1 MSTLQKLEKMFTHGK
16 ISRREFITRVS
27 ALGLAAAISPAF
39 LTTPVH
45 AASPK
50 KGGRLRI
57 ACTGGSTTDSLDPG
71 KLTSQ
76 YNQVLNFQL
85 RNCLVE
91 IDQNS
96 NAIPELAESWEP
108 SPDAV
113 KWVFNIRQGVE
124 FHNGKTLDADDVVY
138 TMNYHRAEN
147 SKSGA
152 KGLLDPVED
161 IRADGKHA
169 VVFTLKSGNADF
181 PAILADYHLTIFADG
196 TKGLEFEKGIG
207 TGGYILKSWEPGVNS
222 LTIRNPNY
230 WKTGRAHFDEVE
242 MLSIVDTNARTNAL
256 RSGQIDVMD
265 RPDLKTI
272 HLFKKFKN
280 IQVINKTSGSHS
292 TIPML
297 FNKPPYH
304 INDVRLGLKYAL
316 DREEQVK
323 KVLMGYG
330 SVGNDHPIGSSVK
343 YHAAKLPQR
352 AYDPDKAKFHM
363 KKAGMLDHTFK
374 LHTADSAF
382 GGAVDSALLYQQSA
396 AKAGI
401 KIQVVKEPSDGYWSN
416 VWMKKPWCMSYWSA
430 RPTADLMFTT
440 CYAADANWNETFWK
454 NERFNKL
461 LVEARAELDEK
472 KRAEMYY
479 ETQKIVKDQ
488 GATVVPMFSDI
499 VVVASTKIAYDNFG
513 AGLDLDD
520 ARGPERWWFKS

>member
-1 MSTLQKLEKMFTHGK
+1 MSTLKKLEKMFTHGK
-16 ISRREFITRVS
+16 ISRREFIARVS
-27 ALGLAAAISPAF
+27 ALGLAAAISPVV

-45 AASPK
+45 AATPK
-50 KGGRLRI
+50 NGGRLRL

-91 IDQNS
+91 IDHNS

-108 SPDAV
+108 SSDAV
-113 KWVFNIRQGVE
+113 KWTFKIRQGVE

-181 PAILADYHLTIFADG
+181 PAILADYHLTIFPDGTTILADYHLTIFSDG
-196 TKGLEFEKGIG
+196 TKGPEFEKGIG

-230 WKTGRAHFDEVE
+230 WKTGRAHFDEIE

-292 TIPML
+292 TVPML
-297 FNKPPYH
+297 FNKPPYD

-316 DREEQVK
+316 DREEQVE

-343 YHAAKLPQR
+343 YHAAGLPQR
-352 AYDPDKAKFHM
+352 TYDPDKAK
-363 KKAGMLDHTFK
+363 
-374 LHTADSAF
+374 
-382 GGAVDSALLYQQSA
+382 
-396 AKAGI
+396 
-401 KIQVVKEPSDGYWSN
+401 
-416 VWMKKPWCMSYWSA
+416 
-430 RPTADLMFTT
+430 
-440 CYAADANWNETFWK
+440 
-454 NERFNKL
+454 
-461 LVEARAELDEK
+461 
-472 KRAEMYY
+472 
-479 ETQKIVKDQ
+479 
-488 GATVVPMFSDI
+488 
-499 VVVASTKIAYDNFG
+499 
-513 AGLDLDD
+513 
-520 ARGPERWWFKS
+520 